1 MVVWIEEVKSTSRF
15 ETTYGIWNHSGRV
28 ALTALI
34 SLLSTKMLGVSFRV
48 FWFFKIV
55 SKIDF
60 WRWGDII
67 FPFFDVFLQ
76 VFFKNWRG
84 VLFFG
89 VPNFT
94 HWGRCSEL
102 WAKRTS
108 FVHFFL
114 FFFCFD
120 FFKKQSQFRTKN
132 VRSAHNLPDE
142 LQPLPKSAENAYFR
156 FFVVFCDSLAW
167 APQKELLRSW
177 NCVPRIIRCF
187 WAQLYHFFG
196 VEISF
201 CAVSVRKSK
210 LLIEKTQKIL
220 FFWMYLRDFLAKKF
234 DFLTLLVRNN
244 YFNTKLML
252 ELCSETSNYPW
263 GTISWP

>member
-1 MVVWIEEVKSTSRF
+1 MNRRSEKYLTLWNYLWNLKSQWKGCPDRPDFSPFYKSVGGVISRF
-15 ETTYGIWNHSGRV
+15 LIFQNCFKNRF
-28 ALTALI
+28 LT
-34 SLLSTKMLGVSFRV
+34 LGGHYFPV
-48 FWFFKIV
+48 FWRFFAI
-55 SKIDF
+55 
-60 WRWGDII
+60 
-67 FPFFDVFLQ
+67 
-76 VFFKNWRG
+76 FFKNWRG

-220 FFWMYLRDFLAKKF
+220 FFGCIFATFWRRSLIFWR
-234 DFLTLLVRNN
+234 
-244 YFNTKLML
+244 
-252 ELCSETSNYPW
+252 C
-263 GTISWP
+263 